1 MVLPWYYHGI
11 PQFLDTNI
19 CKVYCKL
26 SQYPRREP
34 AFVSNPGW
42 APQEVAQS
50 SSALGST
57 DTSVARFFRKAMEFE
72 A

>member
-1 MVLPWYYHGI
+1 MENGYTKKHQYTMVLPWYYHGI

-34 AFVSNPGW
+34 AFVSNPG
-42 APQEVAQS
+42 
-50 SSALGST
+50 
-57 DTSVARFFRKAMEFE
+57 
-72 A
+72 